1 MSANTPEP
9 MPTKGKQAVL
19 PELIQDLQARVEV
32 GIKQYGMPLETNNGR
47 DALMDCYQEMLDG
60 AMYMKQFMMERGSTF
75 LEFERAIR
83 KWSND
88 RGLIEG
94 TTVIKQYQKL
104 LEEYEEL
111 GDALFDN
118 KTALRD
124 MLRNIKLEIGDM
136 QVVLANIC
144 TQLGCTLEECAW
156 LAYDKIKD
164 RKGKMINGTFV
175 KEEDLCRNPAQK

>member
-1 MSANTPEP
+1 MSANKPEP
-9 MPTKGKQAVL
+9 MPHVGEQDVL
-19 PELIQDLQARVEV
+19 LSVMADLKLRDQV
-32 GIKQYGMPLETNNGR
+32 GRNKYGTTLQTNNGR
-47 DALMDCYQEMLDG
+47 NALMDAYQECLDQ
-60 AMYMKQFMMERGSTF
+60 AMYLKQRLMEDLDVTTFKQFEA
-75 LEFERAIR
+75 AIR

-94 TTVIKQYQKL
+94 TTVFKQYCKL
-104 LEEYEEL
+104 HEELLEL
-111 GDALFDN
+111 GDALIIPSIP
-118 KTALRD
+118 LRH
-124 MLRNIKLEIGDM
+124 IKLEIGDM

-175 KEEDLCRNPAQK
+175 KEEDLCRNLAQK

>member
-47 DALMDCYQEMLDG
+47 CALMDLYQELLDG
-60 AMYMKQFMMERGSTF
+60 AMYLKQHMMESGSTF
-75 LEFERAIR
+75 LEFEREIR
-83 KWSND
+83 KWAND

-94 TTVIKQYQKL
+94 TTTYRQFEKL
-104 LEEYEEL
+104 GEEYNEL
-111 GDALFDN
+111 GEALN
-118 KTALRD
+118 CLTLQH
-124 MLRNIKLEIGDM
+124 IKLEIGDM
-136 QVVLANIC
+136 MVVLANMC
-144 TQLGCTLEECAW
+144 TQLDCTLEECAW